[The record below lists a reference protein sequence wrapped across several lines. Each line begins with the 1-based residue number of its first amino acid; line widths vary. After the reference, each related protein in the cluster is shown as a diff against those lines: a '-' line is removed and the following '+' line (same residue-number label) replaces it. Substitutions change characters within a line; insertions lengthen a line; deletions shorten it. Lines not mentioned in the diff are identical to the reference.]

1 MRCIAAV
8 LLCVF
13 ASLGAGQCRAQSSDQ
28 RVIAEAQGL
37 LRSGKAEQAWQLL
50 FPLEQRHAGEPD
62 FDYLL
67 GIAALESGRP
77 DRATFVLERVIVAN
91 PGHMAARLE
100 NARAYFE
107 LRDFERA
114 QREFELILRAAPPT
128 VTRALSQNYLARM
141 RDPAQPLGARMSG
154 YAEVAVG
161 RDSNVSAAAALSS
174 VFIPGQAAE
183 FTPDPLF
190 QRRPDR
196 YWAAATGLEYA
207 DALRPNL
214 SLTAGGDFQQRWHD
228 SLDAF
233 DSRVVDLHVGLAQRV
248 DERDR
253 IEYVARYNNYELD
266 NVRYR
271 EMHSLGSQWSRSLNP
286 RTRIAASAQGLRI
299 RYASQDNKASDS
311 DLVVGVVNATH
322 LLPGSS
328 STLAAAGVV
337 LGNDNAVAGRADG
350 DRRIYG
356 MNFGAQRQLRTR
368 MQGYVRYSLL
378 NSDYATQNAD
388 FGITR
393 RDRQRDLSF
402 GLAWEFASG
411 WLLRPQIAHIVNR
424 SNLPLNEYQRTEA
437 SITLRR
443 VWD

>member
-1 MRCIAAV
+1 MRWIAAV
-8 LLCVF
+8 LLCLC
-13 ASLGAGQCRAQSSDQ
+13 ALLSAGHCRAQAPDQ
-28 RVIAEAQGL
+28 RVLAEAQGL
-37 LRSGKAEQAWQLL
+37 LRGGKAEQAWQLL

-77 DRATFVLERVIVAN
+77 ERATFVLERVIVAN

-100 NARAYFE
+100 NARAYFA

-114 QREFELILRAAPPT
+114 QREFELILRTAPPAE
-128 VTRALSQNYLARM
+128 TRALIQTYLARM
-141 RDPAQPLGARMSG
+141 RDPAQPEGARVSG
-154 YAEVAVG
+154 YAEVAAG
-161 RDSNVSAAAALSS
+161 RDSNVSAAAAVNS
-174 VFIPGQAAE
+174 VFIPGQATE

-196 YWAAATGLEYA
+196 FWALAAGVEYA
-207 DALRPNL
+207 DALRPGL
-214 SLTAGGDFQQRWHD
+214 DMTAGGDFQQRWHD

-233 DSRVVDLHVGLAQRV
+233 DSRVADLHVNLVQRL

-253 IEYVARYNNYELD
+253 VEYVARYNNYELD
-266 NVRYR
+266 NTRYR
-271 EMHSLGSQWSRSLNP
+271 EMGSLGSQWSRSLGP

-299 RYASQDNKASDS
+299 RYASESNQASDS
-311 DLVVGVVNATH
+311 DLLVGVLSTTH
-322 LLPGSS
+322 LLSGSS
-328 STLAAAGVV
+328 RTLAAAGVV

-356 MNFGAQRQLRTR
+356 MNFGAQRQLRAR

-393 RDRQRDLSF
+393 RDRQRDLSI

-411 WLLRPQIAHIVNR
+411 WLLRPQITDIANR